1 MLALAYVFRF
11 LAHEF
16 ARLRRWR
23 KTFAL
28 VFARPFEC
36 FLFRHSS
43 VIFQNN
49 YALRGFGGC
58 YSIRLTGGSQQRPH
72 QCEVT
77 RREARNVMCWRDYL
91 GKEVKHV
98 RLGRNISNN
107 RHHSSGIG
115 IWRDRRG
122 VGGNCQVPI
131 PSIPGDVHYLCD
143 FRMERQR
150 SSLINGTARFDSV
163 QTEKRDFSSVR
174 FLFA

>member
-1 MLALAYVFRF
+1 
-11 LAHEF
+11 
-16 ARLRRWR
+16 
-23 KTFAL
+23 
-28 VFARPFEC
+28 
-36 FLFRHSS
+36 
-43 VIFQNN
+43 
-49 YALRGFGGC
+49 
-58 YSIRLTGGSQQRPH
+58 
-72 QCEVT
+72 
-77 RREARNVMCWRDYL
+77 MCWRDYL

-98 RLGRNISNN
+98 RLGRNIFNN

-131 PSIPGDVHYLCD
+131 PSIPGDVHHLCD

-150 SSLINGTARFDSV
+150 SSLINGAARFNSA